1 LKHKILV
8 DSISLLSPLTGIG
21 RYTYEVSKRLKTVS
35 DFNIDFYYG
44 YFSKKL
50 LQPSKNSD
58 IKKLKLIIVKNQLI
72 KKISRKVLFIIS
84 KLLSPTYDLYWQ
96 PNFIPSNSIK
106 AKKVVTS
113 VHDFS
118 FILHSDFHPKERI
131 DYFEKNFFQNI
142 YKSDIIITGSE
153 YSKKEILERLN
164 FSEEKV
170 RVVYH
175 GIRHDIFKEYQDIKL
190 DFKIP
195 RKFILS
201 VGSIEPRKNLLG
213 LLKAYNLLKEK
224 LTIEYKLVLVGFKGW
239 ENSELMGLID
249 KNKESIHYLGYI
261 TDEELAKVY
270 NLASCFV
277 FPSFYEGFGLPP
289 LEAMACGTPVVTS
302 NLTSMPE
309 VCGDAVVY
317 CNPYEVNDIK
327 EKIELVLEDADLQ
340 EQMIKKGLKRSKEFS
355 WEKSSNQ
362 HVKIFKDILNKVE
375 KNN

>member
-1 LKHKILV
+1 MKHKILV